1 MGALRYAF
9 PRALR
14 LLKTDE
20 FSSVFSL
27 RVSSSQG
34 PFQVLARPNGLAH
47 ARLGLVVGKR
57 TDKRAVVRNY
67 LKRSAREAFRLHAA
81 EFGGFDFVVR
91 VRERYGRAAAMQNRE
106 ILLALMKRAARR
118 CAPS

>member
-27 RVSSSQG
+27 RISASQG
-34 PFQVLARPNGLAH
+34 PFQVLARPNDLGH

-57 TDKRAVVRNY
+57 TDKRAVMRNF
-67 LKRSAREAFRLHAA
+67 LKRSVREAFRLHAA
-81 EFGGFDFVVR
+81 QLGSYDYVVR
-91 VRERYGRAAAMQNRE
+91 VRERYGRAHAAVNRE
-106 ILLALMKRAARR
+106 ILLALMKRAASR
-118 CAPS
+118 CAKY